1 MLARA
6 LLIALIP
13 ACFVA
18 NVITQFSILW
28 IVFGSALCPKALG
41 LFVQKLQLMKKPP
54 EAPTVPVAAA
64 GQTA

>member
-6 LLIALIP
+6 LLIALLP

-18 NVITQFSILW
+18 NVITTFSILW

-41 LFVQKLQLMKKPP
+41 VFVQKLQMMKKAETPS
-54 EAPTVPVAAA
+54 VPVGAAS
-64 GQTA
+64 QTA